1 MPASQPPVPAPI
13 DPTLDA
19 VLPGLVRKPGRWKVA
34 LRLLVSVVV
43 LAILVIKT
51 PDLDGVVP
59 HRDHVHTAILLA
71 LALLLTI
78 AGIVLSA
85 WRWQRVLHAFDQR
98 VGLGTLTS
106 YTLAGQFVGNV
117 LPSTIGGDVVRI
129 SRLGARINST
139 ETAFAS
145 VAIERLTG
153 FIALPALVVVGFL
166 LRPSLVDADHSLVA
180 LVIAALTI
188 AALAAILTAAA
199 HPRMAGRFADNQ
211 SWTRFI
217 GAVHVGVDR
226 LRRQPRETI
235 GVVGTALVYQASV
248 VAAVLCIV
256 RTLELPVPTAA
267 VIAFVPAVAMA
278 QVIPISIGGLGVRE
292 GMLVLL
298 LHSSFG
304 VKNNQAI
311 AVGLLWY
318 ACVLVASMLGAP
330 AFALG
335 KRGPRIAA
343 HAS

>member
-1 MPASQPPVPAPI
+1 VPGLNPPTP
-13 DPTLDA
+13 DPTLPHA
-19 VLPGLVRKPGRWKVA
+19 PAKWKTG
-34 LRLLVSVVV
+34 LRLLVRVGV
-43 LAILVIKT
+43 LTILVIKT

-59 HRDHVHTAILLA
+59 HRNHLHTAILLA
-71 LALLLTI
+71 AALLLTL

-98 VGLGTLTS
+98 IGLGTLTA

-117 LPSTIGGDVVRI
+117 LPSTIGGDVIRI
-129 SRLGARINST
+129 SRLGAVIHSN

-153 FIALPALVVVGFL
+153 FVALPALVVAGFV

-180 LVIAALTI
+180 LLIAALTI
-188 AALAAILTAAA
+188 TALAAVLTAAA
-199 HPRMAGRFADNQ
+199 HPKLAGRFADNQ
-211 SWTRFI
+211 SWTRFF

-226 LRRQPRETI
+226 LRRQPREAI
-235 GVVGTALVYQASV
+235 GVVGTALLYQASV

-278 QVIPISIGGLGVRE
+278 QVLPISIGGIGVRE
-292 GMLVLL
+292 GMLVLF
-298 LHSSFG
+298 LHSAFG
-304 VKNNQAI
+304 VKNTQAI

-318 ACVLVASMLGAP
+318 ACVLVVSMLGAP
-330 AFALG
+330 AFAVG
-335 KRGPRIAA
+335 KRGRPRIEAR
-343 HAS
+343 AS